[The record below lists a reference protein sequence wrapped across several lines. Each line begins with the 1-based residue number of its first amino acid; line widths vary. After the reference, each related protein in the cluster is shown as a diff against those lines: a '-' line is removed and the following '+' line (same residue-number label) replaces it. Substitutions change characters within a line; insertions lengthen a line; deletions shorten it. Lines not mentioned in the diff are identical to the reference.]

1 METST
6 KSTEYTT
13 NELMA
18 VTASRM
24 LEDGQ
29 NVVVG
34 IGLPQIATLL
44 ANRTHAPN
52 LTIIYEI
59 GVTNPVCVDP
69 GVGLADPRYWYRSE
83 YYTGFVGT
91 LGQMLQRGLV
101 DVGFL
106 GGLQV
111 DRFANVNSTLVKGEH
126 GIRHFTGSG
135 GAADIATYA
144 KNLLIIMKHQKRKI
158 VDAVEYLTTVGYL
171 RGQQTRE
178 DEGLPSCQR
187 VRVITNLCVF
197 RFPEKDRSI
206 EIESIHPGV
215 SAEEVVNNTG
225 VALKIPESV
234 KTTAEPTEQEIDL
247 LRTSIDPE
255 GMYI

>member
-1 METST
+1 
-6 KSTEYTT
+6 
-13 NELMA
+13 
-18 VTASRM
+18 
-24 LEDGQ
+24 
-29 NVVVG
+29 
-34 IGLPQIATLL
+34 
-44 ANRTHAPN
+44 
-52 LTIIYEI
+52 
-59 GVTNPVCVDP
+59 
-69 GVGLADPRYWYRSE
+69 
-83 YYTGFVGT
+83 
-91 LGQMLQRGLV
+91 
-101 DVGFL
+101 
-106 GGLQV
+106 
-111 DRFANVNSTLVKGEH
+111 
-126 GIRHFTGSG
+126 
-135 GAADIATYA
+135 
-144 KNLLIIMKHQKRKI
+144 MKHQKRKI
-158 VDAVEYLTTVGYL
+158 VDAVEHLTTVGYL